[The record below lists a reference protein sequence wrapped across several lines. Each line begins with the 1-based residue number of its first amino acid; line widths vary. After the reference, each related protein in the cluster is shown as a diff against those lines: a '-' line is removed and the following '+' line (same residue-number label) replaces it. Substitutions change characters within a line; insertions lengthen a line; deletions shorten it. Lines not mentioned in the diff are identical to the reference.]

1 MERQVPAPAAGSS
14 RRDKAAAE
22 PPQARNRADER
33 GGGNSSIGNGGAAP
47 TGTLVEPLLIVLG
60 DPQRDDSAGASAGRL
75 ADSRRAVFAACAALV
90 ALATGHGPIQ
100 TPLRIVFKENEQ
112 NILSGV
118 RMTLWPAA
126 RSRWRCSSR
135 CAAVI
140 SASQHVR
147 NTSSWPKSWAT
158 FSYL

>member
-14 RRDKAAAE
+14 GDSWDKAAAE
-22 PPQARNRADER
+22 PPQARNRAGER

-100 TPLRIVFKENEQ
+100 TPLKLFLKKTNKI
-112 NILSGV
+112 
-118 RMTLWPAA
+118 
-126 RSRWRCSSR
+126 
-135 CAAVI
+135 
-140 SASQHVR
+140 
-147 NTSSWPKSWAT
+147 
-158 FSYL
+158 Y